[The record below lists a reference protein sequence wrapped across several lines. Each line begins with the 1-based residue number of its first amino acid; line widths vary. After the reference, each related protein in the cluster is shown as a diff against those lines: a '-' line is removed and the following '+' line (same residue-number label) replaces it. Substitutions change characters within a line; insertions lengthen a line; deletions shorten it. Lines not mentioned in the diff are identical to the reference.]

1 MHLCG
6 MTKQRCIAPGE
17 RRATECA
24 QIFRDV
30 ANSTATTFFHLLG
43 SIFFWKNQ
51 TKSRNRNHRPD
62 TQQTNNH
69 YFYSFT
75 CHPIYSIST
84 MDMLVES
91 KKKVISNAPVIT
103 KDTTSTSRGGNA
115 VPSGFILKLYQMVNG
130 APDEVITVS
139 VFFLR

>member
-1 MHLCG
+1 
-6 MTKQRCIAPGE
+6 
-17 RRATECA
+17 
-24 QIFRDV
+24 
-30 ANSTATTFFHLLG
+30 
-43 SIFFWKNQ
+43 
-51 TKSRNRNHRPD
+51 
-62 TQQTNNH
+62 
-69 YFYSFT
+69 
-75 CHPIYSIST
+75 

-139 VFFLR
+139 VFFFDSNEKASLFRETLRKKRLIKHTSYVLYC